1 MDKIVD
7 FLKTTIVGGLVF
19 LVPLVLVSMV
29 LKRGL
34 EIASRV
40 AKPVVENFPS
50 HQVAGVALGTI
61 AAALLLTIVAFAAGL
76 AARTER
82 GRAITRWVGESVL
95 GAMPQYRVVT
105 SMAEGLTKIEQGDGL
120 RPALVAIDD
129 VWQVCY
135 VLEEL
140 EHGWVAIFIPQAP
153 TPMSGNVLY
162 VTEDRLR
169 RLDIGIGAAMQLVK
183 RMGAG
188 SAQSLKNVDLTLPA
202 LG

>member
-1 MDKIVD
+1 MNRLVD
-7 FLKTTIVGGLVF
+7 FLKTTIIGGLVF

-40 AKPVVENFPS
+40 AKPVVENFPA

-202 LG
+202 SG